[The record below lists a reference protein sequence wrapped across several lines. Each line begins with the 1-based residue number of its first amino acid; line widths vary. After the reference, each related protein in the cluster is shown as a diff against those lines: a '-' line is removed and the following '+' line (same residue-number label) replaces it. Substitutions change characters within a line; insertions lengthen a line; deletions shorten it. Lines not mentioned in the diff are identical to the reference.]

1 MGANESNIVPMPEG
15 FNYMCITF
23 RAMDRIRVFYATKQ
37 EIDIVRETVKTFC
50 PRGIQE
56 EKIKCGSAY
65 QFKLHGTP
73 FAPRTSAEEAVNTR
87 KLAAQLLFRLFN
99 QGCKLLVSSDL
110 SQSIDLTTWMFHRE
124 QVPASQYGFACVG
137 ISSTDKLQL
146 VDFPSGMYPILHEVV
161 ERNWPQTIQSTR
173 QLGDAYEIKLRGT
186 PWMSAGGFENIQ
198 SRTLIKAIIN
208 ELDMR
213 QWVLYGSSN
222 LKGTADT
229 LIFRYDP
236 TVPTDGSRMAGFVLS
251 LNRNDRLRCID
262 TPPDAVACVKNM
274 LKHFWPHGIQE
285 EKQKFN
291 AYEFKLAGTPWWAD
305 GCMAVDTRFLL
316 CKIFERLWSIGW
328 RVQLAIDLTRKP
340 NDKSVITF
348 QRTAPRQVPIF
359 CLSLNWTDKIRVI
372 NAPPN
377 VTQAV
382 VSEIRRLWLFGI
394 AKEGP
399 YGASMEVKLNGSP
412 WSYGFSG
419 HDGTH
424 GRVLLVH
431 LIRLLAGMGWFLI
444 LSADVSA
451 KYVRQKNAPDFAMDV
466 HSWWFTQ
473 MGHAAPAPNQHF
485 ATTPPMT
492 PGPFAPA
499 QFSMEGQATFIVGA
513 GPALPADISQAP
525 PAYSDFQK

>member
-1 MGANESNIVPMPEG
+1 M
-15 FNYMCITF
+15 
-23 RAMDRIRVFYATKQ
+23 
-37 EIDIVRETVKTFC
+37 
-50 PRGIQE
+50 
-56 EKIKCGSAY
+56 
-65 QFKLHGTP
+65 
-73 FAPRTSAEEAVNTR
+73 
-87 KLAAQLLFRLFN
+87 LFRLFN

-110 SQSIDLTTWMFHRE
+110 TQTADLTTWMFHRE
-124 QVPASQYGFACVG
+124 QVQAAQFGFACVG

-146 VDFPSGMYPILHEVV
+146 VDFPSGMYQILQGVV

-173 QLGDAYEIKLRGT
+173 QLGDAYEIKLRGN
-186 PWMSAGGFENIQ
+186 PWMSSGGAENIQ
-198 SRTLIKAIIN
+198 SKTLVKAIIN

-236 TVPTDGSRMAGFVLS
+236 TIPTDGARMAGFVLS

-274 LKHFWPHGIQE
+274 LVQFWARGIQD

-305 GCMAVDTRFLL
+305 GGMAVDTRFLM
-316 CKIFERLWSIGW
+316 CKIFEGLWSIGW
-328 RVQLAIDLTRKP
+328 RVQLAIDLTRKL

-348 QRTAPRQVPIF
+348 QRTAPMQVPIF

-382 VSEIRRLWLFGI
+382 VSEIKRLWLFGI

-399 YGASMEVKLNGSP
+399 YGASMEVKLNGNP
-412 WSYGFSG
+412 WSFGFNG

-424 GRVLLVH
+424 GRVLLAH
-431 LIRLLAGMGWFLI
+431 LLRLLASMGWFLI

-451 KYVRQKNAPDFAMDV
+451 KYVHQDKGPDYPVDV
-466 HSWWFTQ
+466 HSWWFMQ
-473 MGHAAPAPNQHF
+473 MGQPALAPNQQF
-485 ATTPPMT
+485 ATAPPMA
-492 PGPFAPA
+492 PGQFAPT
-499 QFSMEGQATFIVGA
+499 QFGMEGQATSMFGA
-513 GPALPADISQAP
+513 GPAPPTGMSEAP
-525 PAYSDFQK
+525 PAYSDIQK